1 MTVRTKWDDGIY
13 LARQSGAELTANADE
28 VLRIREA

>member
-1 MTVRTKWDDGIY
+1 MTVRTKWDGIY

-28 VLRIREA
+28 ALRIREA